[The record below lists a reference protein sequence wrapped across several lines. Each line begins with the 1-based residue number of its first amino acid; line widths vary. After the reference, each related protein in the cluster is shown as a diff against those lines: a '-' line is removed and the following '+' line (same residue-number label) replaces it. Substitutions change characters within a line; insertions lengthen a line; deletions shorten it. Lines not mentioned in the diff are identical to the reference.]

1 MEASEVTKMGWSE
14 TTQIT
19 AESEQI
25 QITEVQEIMRIIPE
39 LDPIKTEDSEMT
51 AFPLQDPEVLVV
63 VLTLA
68 VASEA
73 GHLAAAVEWDP
84 EVAEEDNSKLKIII
98 IYNAKK
104 DFITDFCSYILLVS

>member
-25 QITEVQEIMRIIPE
+25 QMTEVQEITRIIPE

-51 AFPLQDPEVLVV
+51 AFPLQDPEVLLED
-63 VLTLA
+63 LTLA
-68 VASEA
+68 VVSEA
-73 GHLAAAVEWDP
+73 DHLAEEVVWDP
-84 EVAEEDNSKLKIII
+84 VAEEDNF
-98 IYNAKK
+98 N
-104 DFITDFCSYILLVS
+104 

>member
-39 LDPIKTEDSEMT
+39 LDPIKTEVSGMT
-51 AFPLQDPEVLVV
+51 AFPLQDPEVLVED
-63 VLTLA
+63 LTLA

-73 GHLAAAVEWDP
+73 DHLAEEVEWDQA
-84 EVAEEDNSKLKIII
+84 EEEDNF
-98 IYNAKK
+98 N
-104 DFITDFCSYILLVS
+104 

>member
-25 QITEVQEIMRIIPE
+25 QITEVQEIIRIIPE

-51 AFPLQDPEVLVV
+51 AFPLQDPEVLVED
-63 VLTLA
+63 LTLA

-73 GHLAAAVEWDP
+73 DHLAEEVEWDQA
-84 EVAEEDNSKLKIII
+84 EEEDNF
-98 IYNAKK
+98 N
-104 DFITDFCSYILLVS
+104 

>member
-25 QITEVQEIMRIIPE
+25 QITEVQEIIRIIPE

-51 AFPLQDPEVLVV
+51 AFPLQDQEVLVED
-63 VLTLA
+63 LTLA

-73 GHLAAAVEWDP
+73 DHLAEAVEWDQA
-84 EVAEEDNSKLKIII
+84 EEEDNF
-98 IYNAKK
+98 N
-104 DFITDFCSYILLVS
+104 

>member
-25 QITEVQEIMRIIPE
+25 QMTEVQEITRIIPE
-39 LDPIKTEDSEMT
+39 LDPIKTEDSGMT
-51 AFPLQDPEVLVV
+51 AFPLQDPEVLVED
-63 VLTLA
+63 LTLA

-73 GHLAAAVEWDP
+73 DHLAEEVEWDQA
-84 EVAEEDNSKLKIII
+84 EEEDNF
-98 IYNAKK
+98 N
-104 DFITDFCSYILLVS
+104 

>member
-1 MEASEVTKMGWSE
+1 MVSETIQTMEASEVTKMGWSE

-25 QITEVQEIMRIIPE
+25 QITEVQEIIRIIPE

-51 AFPLQDPEVLVV
+51 AFPLQDPEVLVED
-63 VLTLA
+63 LTLA

-73 GHLAAAVEWDP
+73 DHLAEEVEWDQA
-84 EVAEEDNSKLKIII
+84 EEEDNF
-98 IYNAKK
+98 N
-104 DFITDFCSYILLVS
+104 